1 MSDGK
6 INLLN
11 HDKEGLEKLFAS
23 WGEPSYRA
31 HQVMKWI
38 YHEFVTDFQQMT
50 NLSKSLREKL
60 GDLCEI
66 RPPEVVTR
74 HISDDGS
81 QKWLLALPGKGAIET
96 VYIPD
101 HGRTTLCVSSQA
113 GCKLNCTF
121 CHTAKQGFQ
130 RDLSVAEIIGQLWV
144 VARILRDENVLA
156 KDGRPITNIVMMGM
170 GEPLLN
176 FNNVVPALKL
186 MRDDFGFG
194 LSKKR
199 VTLSTSGV
207 VPQIYALKEAVDVA
221 LAVSLHAPDNALRNE
236 IVPLNKKYPI
246 EVLLEACRDYVGD
259 HKKRHVTMEYV
270 MLKGVNDTPKHAKA
284 LARLLEGISVKVN
297 LIPFNPF
304 PGTEYER
311 STDEAISTFQNLLI
325 RAGYN
330 TLVRRTRG
338 DDIVAACGQL
348 AGQVVD
354 RTKRSLRFQ
363 NQLVT
368 ILN

>member
-1 MSDGK
+1 MSDDK

-11 HDKEGLEKLFAS
+11 YDKSGLEQLFAS

-38 YHEFVTDFQQMT
+38 FHEFVTDFQLMT
-50 NLSKSLREKL
+50 NLSKSFREKL
-60 GDLCEI
+60 TELCEVKA
-66 RPPEVVTR
+66 PEVVSR
-74 HISDDGS
+74 HLSEDGT
-81 QKWLLALPGKGAIET
+81 QKWLLALPGMGAIET

-101 HGRTTLCVSSQA
+101 HGRTTLCISSQA

-121 CHTAKQGFQ
+121 CYTAKQGFQ
-130 RDLSVAEIIGQLWV
+130 RDLSVAEIIGQIWRV
-144 VARILRDENVLA
+144 SSILKSENVLA
-156 KDGRPITNIVMMGM
+156 KDGRPITNVVMMGM

-176 FNNVVPALKL
+176 FDNVVSALKL
-186 MRDDFGFG
+186 RRDDFGFG

-207 VPQIYALKEAVDVA
+207 VPQMYALKDAVDVA
-221 LAVSLHAPDNALRNE
+221 LAVSLHAPDDILRNE
-236 IVPLNKKYPI
+236 IVPINKKYPI
-246 EVLLEACRDYVGD
+246 EMLLKACRAYVGD

-270 MLKGVNDTPKHAKA
+270 MLKDVNDSVKQARA

-304 PGTEYER
+304 PGTQYER
-311 STDEAISTFQNLLI
+311 STDEAISNFQNTLI

-348 AGQVVD
+348 AGKVID
-354 RTKRSLRFQ
+354 RTKRAHRFQ
-363 NQLVT
+363 TQLVT
-368 ILN
+368 VLN